1 MKTNLFTKSLMA
13 IAISAMIA
21 GCSQEDVLNNNQ
33 ELAQGKELKI
43 VVNDLGFTNEDPAS
57 RVSEDLENYITKF
70 ENGDAIGI
78 YVIGENSVILK
89 NVKAEKN
96 ETGWSVNGLYH
107 YEDADYIAYFPY
119 DEALITADIK
129 SEADI
134 VTYFDA
140 KFTENQTSE
149 ASYYACDLM
158 MAKVEAKDVKESI
171 TFNFSHK
178 RSMLEFIIPTYMYKT
193 SDDVNAYTY
202 SIPLGLTLTIGDT
215 EYQPRFMG
223 ESKYRCIVKPSTDD
237 AKISFSGRFT
247 DAYKNKPVTFAKND
261 ITLAANGC
269 ITYKVNYEDAPESS
283 VQTRAIAVGDYYY
296 SDGNIYPGNF
306 PAPPT
311 AGCLGVIFSTETNS
325 ELALD
330 GTTCS
335 HGYVLSLYN
344 ATGNT
349 NGNLGTWDYY
359 MWDNISENNDNI
371 FNYGLTNVA
380 YAGNN
385 GAVEN
390 SLISDL
396 DGLKYTDI
404 IMEKMT
410 ASGEDKLYHA
420 ISTYGAEGNSTAKYT
435 APTFTTGWFVP
446 SVGQC
451 VKLVRELG
459 GFTEFDG
466 SKQTNSNVFTNIE
479 GALLKVGGE
488 LDSNTANGKFWTS
501 NTSSD
506 KQIYLLELKKN
517 ENKCQIWTAGV
528 GSKNRIRPILA
539 F

>member
-1 MKTNLFTKSLMA
+1 MKTNLFTKSLMTVV
-13 IAISAMIA
+13 ISAMMV

-171 TFNFSHK
+171 TFNFSHT
-178 RSMLEFIIPTYMYKT
+178 RSMLEFVIPTYMYKT

-215 EYQPRFMG
+215 EYQPRLMEG
-223 ESKYRCIVKPSTDD
+223 CKYRCIVKPSTDD
-237 AKISFSGRFT
+237 AKINISGRFT
-247 DAYKNKPVTFAKND
+247 DAQQNKPVTFAKND

-269 ITYKVNYEDAPESS
+269 ITYKVNYEDAPETS
-283 VQTRAIAVGDYYY
+283 VQTRPIAVGDYYY
-296 SDGNIYPGNF
+296 SDGNIYPGDF

-311 AGCLGVIFSTETNS
+311 AGCLGVIFSTTTNS

-349 NGNLGTWDYY
+349 NGSFGAW
-359 MWDNISENNDNI
+359 
-371 FNYGLTNVA
+371 NYKLWQTDPGSLNSLGLTETA
-380 YAGNN
+380 HTDGNAVDN
-385 GAVEN
+385 GIAADKKGWEYTKTIVDEITAEIN
-390 SLISDL
+390 
-396 DGLKYTDI
+396 GKNYYLKQAL
-404 IMEKMT
+404 E
-410 ASGEDKLYHA
+410 S
-420 ISTYGAEGNSTAKYT
+420 YGAAGNSTEQVA
-435 APTFTTGWFVP
+435 APKFTSGWFVP
-446 SVGQC
+446 SVGHFMDL
-451 VKLVRELG
+451 VKNLGKESNFNGASISGSTAFVNIDAYFGKLGLKFDNGTYKYWSTNTSLDNSDMKAYYLEL
-459 GFTEFDG
+459 
-466 SKQTNSNVFTNIE
+466 SNSN
-479 GALLKVGGE
+479 
-488 LDSNTANGKFWTS
+488 
-501 NTSSD
+501 
-506 KQIYLLELKKN
+506 
-517 ENKCQIWTAGV
+517 CQIKTDNATTG
-528 GSKNRIRPILA
+528 NYRIRPILA